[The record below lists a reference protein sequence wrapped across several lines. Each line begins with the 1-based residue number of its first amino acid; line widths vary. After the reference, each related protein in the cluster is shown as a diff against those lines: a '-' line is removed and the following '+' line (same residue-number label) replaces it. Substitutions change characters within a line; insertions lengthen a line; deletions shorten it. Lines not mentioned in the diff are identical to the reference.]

1 MKFIRPEDIK
11 IYDKDGPERVKGKIR
26 KLIFKGGIV
35 EYYVLV
41 EDEELI
47 GIELSKDSTYNKGD
61 IVYLEFNYGE
71 IENPM

>member
-11 IYDKDGPERVKGKIR
+11 IYNEDGPERVKGKIR
-26 KLIFKGGIV
+26 KLIF
-35 EYYVLV
+35 
-41 EDEELI
+41 
-47 GIELSKDSTYNKGD
+47 KGD